1 MGVKNY
7 RKTSSKTAVK
17 LYVFNSQIRQF
28 LAAVFIMTRKFYPQA
43 LPVKTAQLLNLIQD
57 RSPAFLS
64 DFYLTGGTA
73 LSLLLSHR
81 ESEDLDWFSQKS
93 FDPVKLQPRLETLGD
108 LTKVELEE
116 NTLNAYLN
124 GVKIQFLGYR
134 YRLLEPLLVWGKI
147 KISSPLDI
155 ACTKLQT
162 IGIRGSKKDFI
173 DLFWLL
179 KRFSLE
185 ELFEKLKQKYPG
197 VDYSQ
202 PHLLKSLVYFANADG
217 QPMPRMHQKVS
228 WEARKKELE
237 KKVKTI
243 RF

>member
-1 MGVKNY
+1 MN
-7 RKTSSKTAVK
+7 
-17 LYVFNSQIRQF
+17 
-28 LAAVFIMTRKFYPQA
+28 RKFYPQT
-43 LPVKTAQLLNLIQD
+43 LPAKTAQLLNLIQTKT
-57 RSPAFLS
+57 PAFLA

-73 LSLLLSHR
+73 LSLLLGHR

-93 FDPVKLQPRLETLGD
+93 FDPVNLQPQLVQLGNLD
-108 LTKVELEE
+108 RVELEK

-134 YRLLEPLLVWGKI
+134 YPLLKPLLTWGQI
-147 KISSPLDI
+147 KISSLADI

-179 KRFSLE
+179 KQFSLE

-202 PHLLKSLVYFANADG
+202 PHILKSLVYFANADG
-217 QPMPRMHQKVS
+217 QPLSRLHKKVS
-228 WEARKKELE
+228 WEAIKKELE
-237 KKVKTI
+237 QKVKTVK
-243 RF
+243 F